1 MKNDEFLIAGIAVD
15 NTTYGFD
22 RLFSYKVPDHL
33 FNVKVGQRVLVPFG
47 RGDRFRQGM
56 ILSLSYG
63 KEENL
68 GQQYGYGA
76 LTGKGLTFHEKECH
90 FRCRKW
96 YEVRNRR

>member
-15 NTTYGFD
+15 NTTYSFD
-22 RLFSYKVPDHL
+22 RLFSYKIPDHL
-33 FNVKVGQRVLVPFG
+33 SKVKVGQRVLVPFG

-76 LTGKGLTFHEKECH
+76 AIGLCLH
-90 FRCRKW
+90 FVK
-96 YEVRNRR
+96 